1 MAAIASRSRAPNDD
15 RPLRWGS
22 WLGIGVALFL
32 IAALVNVL
40 AAVFV
45 PLLLHLQGA
54 GALGSSLVWSS
65 DGDAALLGRSLK
77 DLATADPKLGT
88 YLVSFMDTMCSM
100 MMGWG
105 LVSLAV
111 TWFALRRAQLWSYW
125 ALVIA
130 NLATLVYYVV
140 IIPAT
145 YAGAGA
151 PVASG
156 YVVLLFY
163 IPFALGTIAAGMGLL
178 RRAAV

>member
-1 MAAIASRSRAPNDD
+1 MSAIASRSRVAVDEH
-15 RPLRWGS
+15 PLRWGS
-22 WLGIGVALFL
+22 WLGIGVVFFL
-32 IAALVNVL
+32 VAALLNVL
-40 AAVFV
+40 AAFLV
-45 PLLLHLQGA
+45 PLVLHLQGA
-54 GALGSSLVWSS
+54 AAVGSSLVWSS

-77 DLATADPKLGT
+77 DVAAADPKLGT

-105 LVSLAV
+105 LASLAI
-111 TWFALRRAQLWSYW
+111 TWFALRRAHLWSYW

-140 IIPAT
+140 IIPVT

-156 YVVLLFY
+156 YLVLLSF
-163 IPFALGTIAAGMGLL
+163 IPFALGTIAAGIGLL
-178 RRAAV
+178 RRSGS

>member
-1 MAAIASRSRAPNDD
+1 MATISSRSRVPVDD

-22 WLGIGVALFL
+22 WLGIGVVFFL
-32 IAALVNVL
+32 VAALLNVL
-40 AAVFV
+40 AAVLV

-54 GALGSSLVWSS
+54 AAVGSSLVWSS

-77 DLATADPKLGT
+77 DVAASDPKLST
-88 YLVSFMDTMCSM
+88 YLISFMDTMCSM

-111 TWFALRRAQLWSYW
+111 TWFALRRAHLWSYW

-130 NLATLVYYVV
+130 NPATLIYYVV
-140 IIPAT
+140 VIPIT
-145 YAGAGA
+145 YGGAGA

-163 IPFALGTIAAGMGLL
+163 IPFALGTIAAGIGLL
-178 RRAAV
+178 RRSR